1 MEYIITFSDVM
12 AGVITLALGI
22 ITFFIKKW
30 IEGVE
35 KSNSETQKK
44 IEAGN
49 KEIREKID
57 RNDAKVNERID
68 KLEKKT
74 DADIQ
79 GIRKEINQMKTDF
92 PITYVLREDYIR
104 IMNNVEMNIKEVDKK
119 IDTLLLAMNKDK

>member
-1 MEYIITFSDVM
+1 MEYVITFSDVM

-30 IEGVE
+30 IDGVE
-35 KSNSETQKK
+35 KSNSEIQKK
-44 IEAGN
+44 IETGN

-57 RNDAKVNERID
+57 SNDAKVNERID
-68 KLEKKT
+68 KLEKRT

-79 GIRKEINQMKTDF
+79 SIRKEINGMKSDF

-104 IMNNVEMNIKEVDKK
+104 IMNNVETNIKEVDKK
-119 IDTLLLAMNKDK
+119 IDALLLGMNKDK